1 MIGSSDKDGMEPDKR
16 PVPVA
21 DLHASFCHALG
32 IDPNREVQTPLGR
45 PMKLVDNGKPVS
57 ELFG

>member
-1 MIGSSDKDGMEPDKR
+1 MEPDKR

-21 DLHASFCHALG
+21 DMHASFCHALG

-45 PMKLVDNGKPVS
+45 PMKLVDNGKPVT